1 MLPESMIQA
10 FRQYRA
16 ATPERAQNTAGWE
29 RFYNKA
35 YTGGAHDSKPKPKP
49 VPQRRPS
56 RTQDFY
62 DFYGIQP
69 GEKIGGGM
77 ALDQHD
83 PQRDGPL
90 LFDRDPPPQHLV
102 ESTDAEP
109 VDETGHPAGRAPPWG
124 KYDLP
129 AQRSVTE
136 PNPTLA
142 TDPPVSERQ
151 GKAMYS
157 AARRGE
163 SKIGIPQSV
172 GRHFIEDQ
180 IAAELPSEERHSA
193 QSVARGQ
200 QGEDQ
205 EEHADREQDEQLIG
219 EHITRL
225 VKALARDRARRRA
238 AKDQPPTFSGRPS
251 APMGSEH
258 AKLAGDR
265 ALSRG
270 PSFYQLFPEAERLES
285 HGSGA
290 MLITARVFVHPSR
303 G

>member
-1 MLPESMIQA
+1 VHQQS
-10 FRQYRA
+10 
-16 ATPERAQNTAGWE
+16 TASWS
-29 RFYNKA
+29 RYFNA
-35 YTGGAHDSKPKPKP
+35 RTGGAFDQKPRPKPK
-49 VPQRRPS
+49 
-56 RTQDFY
+56 RTQVGMDAAGTKSFY
-62 DFYGIQP
+62 DLYP
-69 GEKIGGGM
+69 EARRLAHDAEMERHGGNVIAPSGRPCPEV
-77 ALDQHD
+77 LEDSD
-83 PQRDGPL
+83 PL
-90 LFDRDPPPQHLV
+90 PQHLV
-102 ESTDAEP
+102 ETDAEP
-109 VDETGHPAGRAPPWG
+109 TEAGYPSGRAPPWG
-124 KYDLP
+124 KHDLP

-151 GKAMYS
+151 RKAMYS
-157 AARRGE
+157 AVRGE

-193 QSVARGQ
+193 QSVAPGQ

-270 PSFYQLFPEAERLES
+270 SSFYQLFPEAERLES